1 MVLNTIRRPYCAEC
15 MEIGEMLDHMPQCDV
30 RTAALDAE
38 GTLGHVLTADELGA
52 LRERLS

>member
-1 MVLNTIRRPYCAEC
+1 MLNTIRRPYCAEC